1 MESSLKSFIDRFRA
15 KPEWQSPDP
24 AVRAAAVL
32 RLSAEEREL
41 LPGFAEDPDPRV
53 RKAAVKKIHDIAL
66 LVRLATSDPDSGVR
80 EEAAD
85 TLAGMAVHAQEPAAG
100 RAALEGLSQPRQL
113 LTVVRTAAD
122 ATIRRAA
129 LDRIT
134 DAKALA
140 AAAREAID
148 GDLRLLAVSRLGDP
162 GQLLSLALN
171 SEHKPVALA
180 AADKLED
187 EGALRAVS
195 ARAKSPAAA
204 RRARSRLESAGF
216 STAITEPPGAPAP
229 AAAPGG
235 DDAAEREAYEQK
247 LEALRQEQEAKARA
261 VAEREALCQKLEGA
275 AAELAR
281 DAMDE
286 ARGAWEGLSP
296 LQGSEA
302 EALQSRFEAAL
313 DACHRRHES
322 WTASQAVRAQLEALL
337 PQAEALAEGPDLSA
351 ARTGFLALQKKWLE
365 TGGDAQGLSDL
376 DGRFAAAARR
386 LGEREVDAR
395 KDREAAEKQNLARL
409 TALAGRLEALA
420 RTEAPTLRDVDR
432 AMRDAKGALE
442 HQGSLPSKKDR
453 DALHSRLEA
462 ARRALYPRLQEL
474 RADTEWKRWANE
486 SVQEELVGRAEALR
500 SETNLDKAAQAL
512 RDLDARWKAAAE
524 VDKEKGET
532 LWKHFKAARDEVKAK
547 VDAYFEQRAAEFA
560 ENLKKKEELCVR
572 AEAFQESTDWL
583 RTAEALQKL
592 QAEWKDVGPTAHGP
606 GKAVWERF
614 RKACDH
620 FFTRREADL
629 KQRKEEWGQ
638 NEAKK
643 LALIERAEALAG
655 SLDWEAA
662 AAGIKAL
669 QAEWKAA
676 GPVKKSH
683 SEALWQRFRAACDQF
698 FERYKRR
705 DQIALEKSQAERE
718 ALLASLEALV
728 PSAEASAEAPEGL
741 AARIAEIQASWR
753 QGGPPSREMAAM
765 ADRYRSALQALV
777 TAFPDAFKGTD
788 LDPESAKKKLTKLCA
803 RLEALVPEAPSSTMS
818 LAEKLKDALA
828 TNTMGGRGEAE
839 ARRRAVADEVRA
851 ARDAYAR
858 LPPIPGPDGAALRE
872 RFEAAARRAS
882 GQPA

>member
-1 MESSLKSFIDRFRA
+1 
-15 KPEWQSPDP
+15 
-24 AVRAAAVL
+24 
-32 RLSAEEREL
+32 
-41 LPGFAEDPDPRV
+41 
-53 RKAAVKKIHDIAL
+53 
-66 LVRLATSDPDSGVR
+66 
-80 EEAAD
+80 
-85 TLAGMAVHAQEPAAG
+85 
-100 RAALEGLSQPRQL
+100 
-113 LTVVRTAAD
+113 
-122 ATIRRAA
+122 
-129 LDRIT
+129 
-134 DAKALA
+134 
-140 AAAREAID
+140 
-148 GDLRLLAVSRLGDP
+148 
-162 GQLLSLALN
+162 
-171 SEHKPVALA
+171 
-180 AADKLED
+180 
-187 EGALRAVS
+187 
-195 ARAKSPAAA
+195 
-204 RRARSRLESAGF
+204 
-216 STAITEPPGAPAP
+216 
-229 AAAPGG
+229 
-235 DDAAEREAYEQK
+235 
-247 LEALRQEQEAKARA
+247 
-261 VAEREALCQKLEGA
+261 
-275 AAELAR
+275 
-281 DAMDE
+281 
-286 ARGAWEGLSP
+286 
-296 LQGSEA
+296 
-302 EALQSRFEAAL
+302 
-313 DACHRRHES
+313 
-322 WTASQAVRAQLEALL
+322 
-337 PQAEALAEGPDLSA
+337 
-351 ARTGFLALQKKWLE
+351 
-365 TGGDAQGLSDL
+365 
-376 DGRFAAAARR
+376 
-386 LGEREVDAR
+386 
-395 KDREAAEKQNLARL
+395 
-409 TALAGRLEALA
+409 
-420 RTEAPTLRDVDR
+420 
-432 AMRDAKGALE
+432 MRDAKGALE